1 MDLTNPA
8 SVIVLQILELVL
20 KDQNYAKNLY
30 KCMRGK
36 IFFLSCL
43 PLSISLIFRK
53 EVNNFIAT
61 VRNFSYLHR

>member
-1 MDLTNPA
+1 MGLTNPA

-30 KCMRGK
+30 KCMREK
-36 IFFLSCL
+36 IFFLSYL